1 MWLLLIF
8 LGTTVGSQ
16 VKISS
21 DLFLNKLNMSYGINY
36 KYNGLLHHNIHRVW
50 IITKVVVPKLDDVK
64 FPDIK
69 FDPDCSFLKELK
81 YTHTHVAKHVNNIR
95 SICQSMKPL
104 ITLLKQ
110 KELYYEK
117 AITNIL
123 KEEIPRSLH
132 GSGYS
137 HTGRTFQ
144 DPVSAGQR
152 FSRSTMGET
161 PVRKKKALA
170 AFLPVIAGLATIA
183 VESLNSF
190 LQRKR
195 NKAMASGMIAIK
207 EDQTLAWNSL
217 KQLEDDF
224 LMYGKYNVAQLQDIV
239 GTVNGLQNKTMQLEK
254 LLTGKDLQTLQMAHM
269 IDDVSGRMT
278 FIHKMNLYVHSVLE
292 RQIRLYEWLLIN
304 LKDLLNAIGIL
315 STGHLPPFLFPPT
328 VLENIT
334 TNALAMVKKTHP
346 NFVLAIKHLT
356 EYYDMKLATFGVDTE
371 GNMIIAFPVFVQDH
385 TSQPQTL
392 YEIETVKVPIH
403 DLNVDANSYS
413 EVRYSKP
420 YIAINKDYYIQLRI
434 QELRMCK
441 QIRHTYY
448 CEELFLV
455 KHKSKHSC
463 ESALYYKLSKE
474 IVYSVCT
481 FDYYYNTTVTPSVL
495 DGGTHI
501 LLANMLSPKRLVCSQ
516 DLHMAHPVPSYP
528 YVLVNRSLLCNCHLE
543 SGLTYLLE
551 SVGSCSPKPKFVM
564 YFTINSA
571 FSHFMSLFGLSETE
585 SISTELIDHDHTFDI
600 FLNNSYPSI
609 LVDNSSMS
617 IAPLSPPTTLL
628 KLFQTMN
635 LRAQSSQNSPFF
647 PIVRHTSENESTKGS
662 FLYSTPAHIFYMTTS
677 LMITCIIIPQVY
689 LACKHKKLHQ
699 LIAAMT
705 LQRLPG
711 SEAMSAFEIPNSKE
725 AKLICQDPWVS
736 IAITVVTIVGV
747 VIYLYRTCSKMTFFK
762 GYLYDNVCTVYLFI
776 SHDCYHVPLKL
787 RELNGSLHTFTL
799 HGQPKAHN
807 MTLLKHSLW
816 DTLHIKWTGSTLNMN
831 DKRIDLPENIN
842 VPLWDK
848 IKVRALMSHDN
859 AKYNIMVKQGNT
871 WYAPRNEARNV
882 PAISHQ
888 EV

>member
-1 MWLLLIF
+1 MWFLLIF

-16 VKISS
+16 VKIPS

-50 IITKVVVPKLDDVK
+50 IITKVVVPKFNDVK

-81 YTHTHVAKHVNNIR
+81 YTHTHVAKHVNEIR
-95 SICQSMKPL
+95 SICHSMKPL

-152 FSRSTMGET
+152 FSRSTRGET

-239 GTVNGLQNKTMQLEK
+239 GTVNTLQNKTMQLEK
-254 LLTGKDLQTLQMAHM
+254 LLIGKDLQTLQMAHM

-292 RQIRLYEWLLIN
+292 RQIRIYEWLLIN

-551 SVGSCSPKPKFVM
+551 SVGSCSPKAKFVM

-571 FSHFMSLFGLSETE
+571 FSHFMTLFGLSETE

-600 FLNNSYPSI
+600 FLNQSYPSI
-609 LVDNSSMS
+609 LVDNSSLSM
-617 IAPLSPPTTLL
+617 APLSPP
-628 KLFQTMN
+628 Q
-635 LRAQSSQNSPFF
+635 
-647 PIVRHTSENESTKGS
+647 H
-662 FLYSTPAHIFYMTTS
+662 
-677 LMITCIIIPQVY
+677 C
-689 LACKHKKLHQ
+689 
-699 LIAAMT
+699 
-705 LQRLPG
+705 
-711 SEAMSAFEIPNSKE
+711 
-725 AKLICQDPWVS
+725 
-736 IAITVVTIVGV
+736 
-747 VIYLYRTCSKMTFFK
+747 
-762 GYLYDNVCTVYLFI
+762 
-776 SHDCYHVPLKL
+776 
-787 RELNGSLHTFTL
+787 
-799 HGQPKAHN
+799 
-807 MTLLKHSLW
+807 
-816 DTLHIKWTGSTLNMN
+816 
-831 DKRIDLPENIN
+831 
-842 VPLWDK
+842 
-848 IKVRALMSHDN
+848 
-859 AKYNIMVKQGNT
+859 
-871 WYAPRNEARNV
+871 
-882 PAISHQ
+882 
-888 EV
+888 